1 MNESSVIMF
10 EDLPRDEQVDSIIST
25 ISGHEKEP
33 EIGLILSVF
42 AAYKTTNEI
51 ISKYG
56 LGEYATNELIDY
68 ISAELNHGSPDE
80 EDRVWNFVLDS
91 IGAKNIFYIIY
102 NINDYIDEHNKIK
115 HLISQIRDKM
125 LEMFVSKHI

>member
-10 EDLPRDEQVDSIIST
+10 EDLPRDEQVDLIIST

-42 AAYKTTNEI
+42 AVYKTTNEI